1 MTVYATICTR
11 SREDVTPTTDKLLS
25 FLAQCDIKIC
35 LISGSQSIFEAYEG
49 AYLHINPNP
58 EDILIF
64 CHDDIE
70 IHHSPEEF
78 LNILKENLDSDEVG
92 FIGPAGTTYLSPNAI
107 WWDHQLWQQGKHRGR
122 VFHYDKHGQVHN
134 TVYGPPDDVVVLDG
148 LFLATKPKVIE
159 DINLQKPEYFVG
171 DWDYYD
177 INLTSQAFL
186 KGYTNKAIALNI
198 LHNSRGEIAGKAGWE
213 LNRAAFIANTELPM
227 QIFK

>member
-1 MTVYATICTR
+1 MTIHATICTR
-11 SREDVTPTTDKLLS
+11 SREDVTATTDKLLS

-35 LISGSQSIFEAYEG
+35 LISGSRSIFEAYEG
-49 AYLHINPNP
+49 AYAHINPNP

-107 WWDHQLWQQGKHRGR
+107 
-122 VFHYDKHGQVHN
+122 
-134 TVYGPPDDVVVLDG
+134 
-148 LFLATKPKVIE
+148 
-159 DINLQKPEYFVG
+159 VG

-198 LHNSRGEIAGKAGWE
+198 LHNSRGEIAGKEGWE
-213 LNRAAFIANTELPM
+213 LNRAAFIANTELPL